1 MASIRSIL
9 RGANVVLGDPLDKRT
24 GQVDIRVDGGLIT
37 EIGTDLD
44 QHSEF
49 EILDLTDQWIV
60 PGFVDGHQHL
70 WQSVIRGLLADC
82 LHPESALIVKK
93 LVGNVLT
100 PEDVYASTFGGA
112 VSQLE
117 AGVTCTL
124 DHCDAVRSLEHGRAA
139 VSALDA
145 SGLRAVW
152 CHGFDS
158 IDPVPTHL
166 ASDAHAL
173 AAHVRSATS
182 GLLSFGVAPNDAS
195 DLADFADQVHLG
207 QALESL
213 ILTHTDTKHGQIPG
227 GNVSEKWLT
236 AGLLGDRHVHAHC
249 TSTPAAMFAAF
260 ADLGCSVV
268 CSPDLELASGLGYT
282 ALRQAS
288 DAGVTVGLSA
298 GSPAVTSADM
308 FATMR
313 MGLQSERGRYQQ
325 LAAEASGTSSI
336 GQITMRTE
344 EVLHFAT
351 LGAAQAIGLGDIC
364 GSIEVGKAADLV
376 TVSTNSPRLRPI
388 VDPIAGVVLHMSV
401 ADIDSVLVAGEFR
414 KRGGRMI
421 DGLDSAAIHQ
431 LDAAFE
437 RISAAYQS
445 QSGQSLA
452 ATPTMAIG
460 ASMAQ

>member
-1 MASIRSIL
+1 MAASRSIL
-9 RGANVVLGDPLDKRT
+9 RGASVVLGDPLDKRT
-24 GQVDIRVDGGLIT
+24 GRVDIRIDDGLIS
-37 EIGTDLD
+37 EIGTDLVD
-44 QHSEF
+44 HGEF
-49 EILDLTDQWIV
+49 DIVDLSDQWIV

-70 WQSVIRGLLADC
+70 WQSVIRGVLADR
-82 LHPESALIVKK
+82 LWPDSAVVAKN
-93 LVGNVLT
+93 LVMKVLT
-100 PEDVYASTFGGA
+100 PEDVYAGTFGGA

-124 DHCDAVRSLEHGRAA
+124 DHCDAVRSLAHGDAA
-139 VSALDA
+139 IRALDA
-145 SGLRAVW
+145 AGVRAVW

-158 IDPVPTHL
+158 VDPVPPGL
-166 ASDAHAL
+166 ASDARTL
-173 AAHVRSATS
+173 AAQVRSASS
-182 GLLSFGVAPNDAS
+182 GLLSFGVAPSAAADVI
-195 DLADFADQVHLG
+195 DFADQIRLG
-207 QALESL
+207 RDLDSL
-213 ILTHTDTKHGQIPG
+213 ILTHTDTDHGQIAG
-227 GNVSEKWLT
+227 EHSSETWLR

-325 LAAEASGTSSI
+325 LAAEARGTSGIS
-336 GQITMRTE
+336 QITMRTE

-351 LGAAQAIGLGDIC
+351 LGAARAIGLGDLC

-376 TVSTNSPRLRPI
+376 TVSTTSPRLRPI
-388 VDPIAGVVLHMSV
+388 VDPIAGVVLHMTV
-401 ADIDSVLVAGEFR
+401 ADIDSVLVAGKFR
-414 KRGGRMI
+414 KRGGRMTE
-421 DGLDSAAIHQ
+421 DLGGAAIHE
-431 LDAAFE
+431 LDAGFQ
-437 RISAAYQS
+437 RISAAYQL
-445 QSGQSLA
+445 QFGQPVTA
-452 ATPTMAIG
+452 APTVATG
-460 ASMAQ
+460 AGVAR